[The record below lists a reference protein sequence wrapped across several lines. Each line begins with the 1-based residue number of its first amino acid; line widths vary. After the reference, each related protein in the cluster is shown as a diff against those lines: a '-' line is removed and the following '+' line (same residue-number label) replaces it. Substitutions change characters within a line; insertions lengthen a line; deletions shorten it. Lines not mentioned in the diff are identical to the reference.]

1 MSLHIHWRSCR
12 GGRCVARLAIA
23 AALAAPVPALAGP
36 DPRPGPDERVTAREA
51 VERQFAAAPAPAGAP
66 AMSGAEAALILEKYR
81 ARIGKMLEPKRET
94 GGGRAER

>member
-12 GGRCVARLAIA
+12 GGRRVARLAIA

-51 VERQFAAAPAPAGAP
+51 VERQFAAAPRAAP